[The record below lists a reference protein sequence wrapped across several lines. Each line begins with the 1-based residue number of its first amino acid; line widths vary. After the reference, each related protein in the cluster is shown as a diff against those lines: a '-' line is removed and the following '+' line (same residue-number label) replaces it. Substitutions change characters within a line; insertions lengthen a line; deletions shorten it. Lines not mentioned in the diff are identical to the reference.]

1 MTLEAR
7 APAKVNLTLAVVGRR
22 EDGFHDLRS
31 VMLRVGLSDRLTV
44 ESGAAGGRDRLTVE
58 GLPDTPVA
66 DNTILRA
73 IELVRHRVD
82 PRLPALEMT
91 LDKRIPLAAGLGGGS
106 SDGAAALGL
115 AQAFWGVR
123 LAPAEEMALGAEV
136 GSDVPFF
143 VSDATVA
150 EVGGR
155 GEVVRALSPVSGE
168 LGVLLVTPR
177 GGLSTAQV
185 FARFDDREDGQPSQA
200 SDATSELAA
209 VLGNGLDAA
218 ALCDWAEKLHEAN
231 DLWPAASSLDPS
243 LGTLRVGLEAAT
255 ARPWLM
261 SGSGPTLFAL
271 YPSVASAVQAGRELV
286 AGSVV
291 GGNDAFVNATDLVGP
306 DAAWRYP

>member
-1 MTLEAR
+1 
-7 APAKVNLTLAVVGRR
+7 
-22 EDGFHDLRS
+22 
-31 VMLRVGLSDRLTV
+31 MLRLGLSDRLTV
-44 ESGAAGGRDRLTVE
+44 EAGATGAKDRLTVG
-58 GLPDTPVA
+58 GLSDTPVA

-82 PRLPALEMT
+82 ARLPALAVT

-106 SDGAAALGL
+106 SDAAAALGL

-123 LAPAEEMALGAEV
+123 LSPVEEMALAAEV

-155 GEVVRALSPVSGE
+155 GEVVRPLSTVAGE
-168 LGVLLVTPR
+168 LCVLLVTLR

-185 FARFDDREDGQPSQA
+185 FARYDDGAAGRRSQA
-200 SDATSELAA
+200 AAATSGLAA
-209 VLGNGLDAA
+209 SLGDGLDAA
-218 ALCDWAEKLHEAN
+218 ALCGWAERLREAN
-231 DLWPAASSLDPS
+231 DLWPAAASLDPS
-243 LGTLRVGLEAAT
+243 LPALRVGLEAAT

-271 YPSVASAVQAGRELV
+271 YPSVASAVRAGRELV

-291 GGNDAFVNATDLVGP
+291 DGNDAFVNATDLVGP